1 MELDNEFR
9 QQAFNRFSDGVE
21 QDIDRSRASAVPVQ
35 PHGFSSLNHRPM
47 GLFNEERAVEKT
59 TQHNLG
65 LVLSTQA
72 SHQSVS
78 SIEEGLV
85 VIEHPCLPG
94 VFHRTDTP
102 HGVEC
107 VLNHQ
112 RFSFLGDL
120 LVGRVE
126 GDEVDIGL
134 NQLTQEGVNGGNR
147 RFIKARKQHFNIA
160 FVSQARVKH
169 AVNIVLVWRKST

>member
-1 MELDNEFR
+1 M
-9 QQAFNRFSDGVE
+9 
-21 QDIDRSRASAVPVQ
+21 
-35 PHGFSSLNHRPM
+35 
-47 GLFNEERAVEKT
+47 
-59 TQHNLG
+59 
-65 LVLSTQA
+65 
-72 SHQSVS
+72 
-78 SIEEGLV
+78 IE
-85 VIEHPCLPG
+85 PPRLPG

-134 NQLTQEGVNGGNR
+134 NQLTQEGVDGGNG
-147 RFIKARKQHFNIA
+147 RFIKAGKLHFNVA